1 LKENK
6 MSILKK
12 GLYIVSTPI
21 GNLDDISFRA
31 IKILKEADLII
42 CENPKHS
49 LKLLNKFDIKKKLL
63 SLHDYNEEKIIKKI
77 EKYNKTAII
86 ALISDAGS
94 PLISDPGFKLVKS
107 FIDNDI
113 YITIV
118 PGASSV
124 ISSLQLSGFATNN
137 FVFFGFVPKKNK
149 EIQKL
154 IDNINKTN
162 LTTVL
167 FISGNRIVNFLQL
180 VLQVQTNIEIAI
192 CKELTKINEAVIRGG
207 IKSVV
212 KEFVEKKINLKGEF
226 TLVLSSSEEKARI
239 IDDTVKNLTLQLLK
253 KYSLTEVV
261 KIVHKLSNISKK
273 EIYQMALKLT
283 ND

>member
-1 LKENK
+1 